1 MKRITK
7 SVSALFMVLV
17 VCSLSIINAFA
28 ANDPVQNVSYSYSE
42 TGNCTVDYGG
52 IVYVSNSY
60 NCTHRFTVNGRIATC
75 SWSLNSTPSKGTYN
89 NVTKY
94 YLAKSAMRAKAFYWL
109 YLDNDAAIPSSNAKY
124 DQSSTSYW
132 DDISSALDDCGSTG
146 AYAFVHCVIDY
157 LQQGQL
163 NPYNDDAWNRTV
175 KAFADKTEYYPN
187 VPEDYEI
194 FYFYPEGNASQSL
207 MSWEAAARGYIKVIK
222 SSSNTSLTDGNSNY
236 SFEGIQYYVSKSAT
250 DFDVNGSNYLGYI
263 ELNANGEGHSKDGSR
278 ATLRFLPPGTYYVK
292 EGYIPSGCSYERNN
306 TVYTVNVTKNHTTT
320 APLVLR
326 VSDNPKTCYGKIVK
340 TSTKPEQTDGKPE
353 YSFEGIRY
361 SFSKSA
367 TDFSPNSNSFLGD
380 VTLNANGEGYTADGS
395 RAALRDLPP
404 GTYFVKETYVPDGCK
419 YKLDSTVYRMT
430 FTFNNDTNHLAVLNV
445 KDEPEGSSGV
455 KVIKKSSVPTLTD
468 GNLLYSLSSAEFTVY
483 KSRTDAEQKANPFMT
498 LTTDENG
505 VSTVIEIDL
514 GTYYVRETKAPTG
527 FELSNEIKE
536 LVIDAIREEPYV
548 VEFEDKPVAAPLSIL
563 LQKRNATTGADTQAD
578 VSGAEYTVSYY
589 TDFLDEEMIGALA
602 PARTWVFSVD
612 GNGMCRYDAEHL
624 VSGDALYTDG
634 SGNNVLPLGTV
645 KIKETKAPDGF
656 YLDEMVFIRQI
667 TAETAA
673 DVTRYNV
680 PVSDE
685 YEITDLTFSGE
696 KKWDDD
702 NDRDGKRPKS
712 VTIELYRDGELID
725 TAVVSKETGWK
736 YEFTNLPKAYVDMS
750 LEEHVHNYTYEIKEG
765 DVEFY
770 SSKSTGV
777 LTHPEDETHLICD
790 FTNHYKPAK
799 ISVDGTKSWDDYNN
813 RLGLRPKTIKVIL
826 NRDGKKLSEVT
837 TSEAQNWSYSFKNLY
852 KYHDGGNEYV
862 YTVTEESVP
871 GYTLTVDGYNMK
883 NTLKSGSVTLNKKDG
898 RNKPMEGVV
907 FKLFTE
913 DGKPV
918 QSSANGTKYKYSGLS
933 DKEDDAEYTTNA
945 DGQIIV
951 ENLPCGKYYFTE
963 VQSADGFMPYGD
975 KLEFE
980 IDGETDAS
988 LSVKLDV
995 KNEKAVMPETGGFG
1009 NGLFSLL
1016 SAALAA
1022 FGAAFLYTT
1031 IKLSK
1036 KKG

>member
-7 SVSALFMVLV
+7 SVTALFMVLV

-75 SWSLNSTPSKGTYN
+75 TWSLNSTPSKGTYN
-89 NVTKY
+89 NATKY

-109 YLDNDAAIPSSNAKY
+109 YLAPNTKIASANAKY
-124 DQSSTSYW
+124 DQSSATYA
-132 DDISSALDDCGSTG
+132 DDIANALASCSSTG
-146 AYAFVHCVIDY
+146 DYAFIHSVIDY

-163 NPYNDDAWNRTV
+163 NEYNDAAWNQVV
-175 KAFADKTEYYPN
+175 KAFAAKAQYYPN
-187 VPEDYEI
+187 VPAEYDI
-194 FYFYPEGNASQSL
+194 FYFYPEGKASQSL
-207 MSWEAAARGYIKVIK
+207 MSWEEAAHGYIKVIK
-222 SSSNTSLTDGNSNY
+222 TSSETSVTSGNSSY

-263 ELNANGEGHSKDGSR
+263 GLNASGEGHSKDGSR

-292 EGYIPSGCSYERNN
+292 EGYIPSGCSYERND

-340 TSTKPEQTDGKPE
+340 SSTKPEQTDGNPS

-367 TDFSPNSNSFLGD
+367 TDFSTGGNNFLGD
-380 VTLNANGEGYTADGS
+380 VTLNANGEGYTAEGS
-395 RAALRDLPP
+395 RATLRDLPP
-404 GTYFVKETYVPDGCK
+404 GTYYVKETYVPDGCK
-419 YKLDSTVYRMT
+419 YKPDSTVYRMT
-430 FTFNNDTNHLAVLNV
+430 FTFNNDKNHLAVLNV

-455 KVIKKSSVPTLTD
+455 KVIKKSSVPALTD
-468 GNLLYSLSSAEFTVY
+468 GNALYSLSGAEFTVY

-505 VSTVIEIDL
+505 VSTVSEIDL

-527 FELSNEIKE
+527 FELSDEIKE

-548 VEFEDKPVAAPLSIL
+548 VEFEDKPVAAPLSVL
-563 LQKRNATTGADTQAD
+563 LKKRNATTGADAQAD
-578 VSGAEYTVSYY
+578 MSGAEYTVSYY
-589 TDFLDEEMIGALA
+589 TGFFDEETIGGVA

-612 GNGMCRYDAEHL
+612 KNGLCRYDAEHL
-624 VSGDALYTDG
+624 VSGDALYTDS

-645 KIKETKAPDGF
+645 KIRETKAPDGF
-656 YLDEMVFIRQI
+656 YLDDTVFVRQI

-685 YEITDLTFSGE
+685 YEIPDLTLSGE
-696 KKWDDD
+696 KKWADD

-725 TAVVSKETGWK
+725 TTVISKETGWE
-736 YEFTNLPKAYVDMS
+736 YEFVNLPKACVNMS
-750 LEEHVHNYTYEIKEG
+750 LEGHVHNYTYEVREG
-765 DVEFY
+765 AVEY
-770 SSKSTGV
+770 YTSKSTGV
-777 LTHPEDETHLICD
+777 VTDPEDESHLICD
-790 FTNHYKPAK
+790 FTNHYKPEK
-799 ISVDGTKSWDDYNN
+799 ISVDGTKSWDDFDN
-813 RLGLRPKTIKVIL
+813 RLDLRPQTIKVIL
-826 NRDGKKLSEVT
+826 NRDGKKYSEVT
-837 TSEAQNWSYSFKNLY
+837 TSEAENWTYSFTNLY
-852 KYHDGGNEYV
+852 KYHDGGKEYV
-862 YTVTEESVP
+862 YTVTEEPVP
-871 GYTLTVDGYNMK
+871 GYTLTVDGYNLK

-898 RNKPMEGVV
+898 RSKPMEGVV

-918 QSSANGTKYKYSGLS
+918 KSSVSGTKYKYTGLS
-933 DKEDDAEYTTNA
+933 DKEDDAVYTTNA

-951 ENLPCGKYYFTE
+951 ENLPCGKYYFME
-963 VQSADGFMPYGD
+963 VKTADGYMPYGD
-975 KLEFE
+975 KLYFE

-988 LSVKLDV
+988 LNVTLDV
-995 KNEKAVMPETGGFG
+995 KNEKAVMPETGGCGNVLFG
-1009 NGLFSLL
+1009 LL
-1016 SAALAA
+1016 SAVLAA
-1022 FGAAFLYTT
+1022 FGAVLLYTT
-1031 IKLSK
+1031 TKTTK

>member
-1 MKRITK
+1 M
-7 SVSALFMVLV
+7 
-17 VCSLSIINAFA
+17 
-28 ANDPVQNVSYSYSE
+28 
-42 TGNCTVDYGG
+42 
-52 IVYVSNSY
+52 
-60 NCTHRFTVNGRIATC
+60 
-75 SWSLNSTPSKGTYN
+75 
-89 NVTKY
+89 
-94 YLAKSAMRAKAFYWL
+94 
-109 YLDNDAAIPSSNAKY
+109 
-124 DQSSTSYW
+124 
-132 DDISSALDDCGSTG
+132 
-146 AYAFVHCVIDY
+146 
-157 LQQGQL
+157 
-163 NPYNDDAWNRTV
+163 
-175 KAFADKTEYYPN
+175 
-187 VPEDYEI
+187 
-194 FYFYPEGNASQSL
+194 
-207 MSWEAAARGYIKVIK
+207 
-222 SSSNTSLTDGNSNY
+222 
-236 SFEGIQYYVSKSAT
+236 
-250 DFDVNGSNYLGYI
+250 
-263 ELNANGEGHSKDGSR
+263 
-278 ATLRFLPPGTYYVK
+278 
-292 EGYIPSGCSYERNN
+292 
-306 TVYTVNVTKNHTTT
+306 
-320 APLVLR
+320 
-326 VSDNPKTCYGKIVK
+326 
-340 TSTKPEQTDGKPE
+340 
-353 YSFEGIRY
+353 
-361 SFSKSA
+361 
-367 TDFSPNSNSFLGD
+367 
-380 VTLNANGEGYTADGS
+380 
-395 RAALRDLPP
+395 
-404 GTYFVKETYVPDGCK
+404 
-419 YKLDSTVYRMT
+419 
-430 FTFNNDTNHLAVLNV
+430 
-445 KDEPEGSSGV
+445 
-455 KVIKKSSVPTLTD
+455 
-468 GNLLYSLSSAEFTVY
+468 
-483 KSRTDAEQKANPFMT
+483 
-498 LTTDENG
+498 
-505 VSTVIEIDL
+505 
-514 GTYYVRETKAPTG
+514 
-527 FELSNEIKE
+527 
-536 LVIDAIREEPYV
+536 
-548 VEFEDKPVAAPLSIL
+548 
-563 LQKRNATTGADTQAD
+563 
-578 VSGAEYTVSYY
+578 SGAEYTVSYY
-589 TDFLDEEMIGALA
+589 TDFLDEEIIGALA

-913 DGKPV
+913 DGKLV
-918 QSSANGTKYKYSGLS
+918 KSSANGTKYKYSGLS

>member
-1 MKRITK
+1 
-7 SVSALFMVLV
+7 
-17 VCSLSIINAFA
+17 
-28 ANDPVQNVSYSYSE
+28 
-42 TGNCTVDYGG
+42 
-52 IVYVSNSY
+52 
-60 NCTHRFTVNGRIATC
+60 
-75 SWSLNSTPSKGTYN
+75 
-89 NVTKY
+89 
-94 YLAKSAMRAKAFYWL
+94 
-109 YLDNDAAIPSSNAKY
+109 
-124 DQSSTSYW
+124 
-132 DDISSALDDCGSTG
+132 
-146 AYAFVHCVIDY
+146 
-157 LQQGQL
+157 
-163 NPYNDDAWNRTV
+163 
-175 KAFADKTEYYPN
+175 
-187 VPEDYEI
+187 
-194 FYFYPEGNASQSL
+194 
-207 MSWEAAARGYIKVIK
+207 
-222 SSSNTSLTDGNSNY
+222 
-236 SFEGIQYYVSKSAT
+236 
-250 DFDVNGSNYLGYI
+250 
-263 ELNANGEGHSKDGSR
+263 
-278 ATLRFLPPGTYYVK
+278 
-292 EGYIPSGCSYERNN
+292 
-306 TVYTVNVTKNHTTT
+306 
-320 APLVLR
+320 
-326 VSDNPKTCYGKIVK
+326 
-340 TSTKPEQTDGKPE
+340 
-353 YSFEGIRY
+353 
-361 SFSKSA
+361 
-367 TDFSPNSNSFLGD
+367 
-380 VTLNANGEGYTADGS
+380 
-395 RAALRDLPP
+395 
-404 GTYFVKETYVPDGCK
+404 
-419 YKLDSTVYRMT
+419 
-430 FTFNNDTNHLAVLNV
+430 
-445 KDEPEGSSGV
+445 
-455 KVIKKSSVPTLTD
+455 
-468 GNLLYSLSSAEFTVY
+468 
-483 KSRTDAEQKANPFMT
+483 MT

-505 VSTVIEIDL
+505 VSTGSEIDL

-634 SGNNVLPLGTV
+634 SGNNVLPLGIV

-790 FTNHYKPAK
+790 FTNHYKPVK

-933 DKEDDAEYTTNA
+933 DKEDDAKYTTNA

>member
-7 SVSALFMVLV
+7 SVTALFMVLV

-52 IVYVSNSY
+52 FVYVSNSY

-75 SWSLNSTPSKGTYN
+75 TWSLNSTPSKGTYN
-89 NVTKY
+89 NATKY

-109 YLDNDAAIPSSNAKY
+109 YLAPNTKIASANAKY
-124 DQSSTSYW
+124 DQSSATYA
-132 DDISSALDDCGSTG
+132 DDIANALASCSSTG
-146 AYAFVHCVIDY
+146 DYAFIHSVIDY

-163 NPYNDDAWNRTV
+163 NEYNDAAWNQVV
-175 KAFADKTEYYPN
+175 KAFAAKAQYYPN
-187 VPEDYEI
+187 VPAEYDI
-194 FYFYPEGNASQSL
+194 FYFYPEGKASQSL
-207 MSWEAAARGYIKVIK
+207 MSWEEAAHGYIKVIK
-222 SSSNTSLTDGNSNY
+222 TSSDTSVTSGNSSY

-263 ELNANGEGHSKDGSR
+263 GLNASGEGHSKDGSR

-292 EGYIPSGCSYERNN
+292 EGYIPSGCSYERND

-340 TSTKPEQTDGKPE
+340 SSTKPEQTDGNPS

-367 TDFSPNSNSFLGD
+367 TDFSTGGNNFLGD
-380 VTLNANGEGYTADGS
+380 VTLNANGEGYTAEGS
-395 RAALRDLPP
+395 RATLRDLPP
-404 GTYFVKETYVPDGCK
+404 GTYYVKETYVPDGCK
-419 YKLDSTVYRMT
+419 YKPDSTVYRMT
-430 FTFNNDTNHLAVLNV
+430 FTFNNDKNHLAVLNV

-455 KVIKKSSVPTLTD
+455 KVIKKSSVPALTD
-468 GNLLYSLSSAEFTVY
+468 GNALYSLSGAEFTVY

-505 VSTVIEIDL
+505 VSTVSEIDL

-527 FELSNEIKE
+527 FELSDEIKE

-548 VEFEDKPVAAPLSIL
+548 VEFEDKPVAAPLSVL
-563 LQKRNATTGADTQAD
+563 LKKRNATTGADAQAD
-578 VSGAEYTVSYY
+578 MSGAEYTVSYY
-589 TDFLDEEMIGALA
+589 TGFFDEETIGAAA

-612 GNGMCRYDAEHL
+612 KNGLCRYDAEHL
-624 VSGDALYTDG
+624 VSGDALYTDS

-645 KIKETKAPDGF
+645 KIRETKAPDGF
-656 YLDEMVFIRQI
+656 YLDDTVFVRQI

-685 YEITDLTFSGE
+685 YEIPDLTLSGE
-696 KKWDDD
+696 KKWADD

-725 TAVVSKETGWK
+725 TTVISKETGWE
-736 YEFTNLPKAYVDMS
+736 YEFVNLPKACVNMS
-750 LEEHVHNYTYEIKEG
+750 LEGHVHNYTYEVREG
-765 DVEFY
+765 AVEY
-770 SSKSTGV
+770 YTSKSTGV
-777 LTHPEDETHLICD
+777 VTDPEDESHLICD
-790 FTNHYKPAK
+790 FTNHYKPEK
-799 ISVDGTKSWDDYNN
+799 ISVDGTKSWDDFDN
-813 RLGLRPKTIKVIL
+813 RLDLRPKTIKVIL
-826 NRDGKKLSEVT
+826 NRDGKKYSEVT
-837 TSEAQNWSYSFKNLY
+837 TSEAENRTYSFTNLY
-852 KYHDGGNEYV
+852 KYHDGGKEYV
-862 YTVTEESVP
+862 YTVTEEPVP
-871 GYTLTVDGYNMK
+871 GYTLTVDGYNLK

-898 RNKPMEGVV
+898 RSKPMEGVV

-918 QSSANGTKYKYSGLS
+918 KSSVSGTKYKYTGLS
-933 DKEDDAEYTTNA
+933 DKEDDAVYTTNA

-951 ENLPCGKYYFTE
+951 ENLPCGKYYFIE
-963 VQSADGFMPYGD
+963 VKTADGFMPYGD
-975 KLEFE
+975 KLAFE

-995 KNEKAVMPETGGFG
+995 KNEKAVMPETGGIGNNVFG
-1009 NGLFSLL
+1009 IL

-1022 FGAAFLYTT
+1022 FGVALLYTT
-1031 IKLSK
+1031 TKTSK

>member
-1 MKRITK
+1 
-7 SVSALFMVLV
+7 MVLV

-52 IVYVSNSY
+52 FVYVSNSY

-75 SWSLNSTPSKGTYN
+75 TWSLNSTPSKGTYN
-89 NVTKY
+89 NATKY

-109 YLDNDAAIPSSNAKY
+109 YLAPNTKIASANAKY
-124 DQSSTSYW
+124 DQSSATYA
-132 DDISSALDDCGSTG
+132 DDIANALASCSSTG
-146 AYAFVHCVIDY
+146 DYAFIHSVIDY

-163 NPYNDDAWNRTV
+163 NEYNDAAWNQVV
-175 KAFADKTEYYPN
+175 KAFAAKAQYYPN
-187 VPEDYEI
+187 VPAEYDI
-194 FYFYPEGNASQSL
+194 FYFYPEGKASQSL
-207 MSWEAAARGYIKVIK
+207 MSWEEAAHGYIKVIK
-222 SSSNTSLTDGNSNY
+222 TSSDTSVTSGNSSY

-263 ELNANGEGHSKDGSR
+263 GLNASGEGHSKDGSR

-292 EGYIPSGCSYERNN
+292 EGYIPSGCSYERND

-340 TSTKPEQTDGKPE
+340 SSTKPEQTDGNPS

-367 TDFSPNSNSFLGD
+367 TDFSTGGNNFLGD
-380 VTLNANGEGYTADGS
+380 VTLNANGEGYTAEGS
-395 RAALRDLPP
+395 RATLRDLPP
-404 GTYFVKETYVPDGCK
+404 GTYYVKETYVPDGCK
-419 YKLDSTVYRMT
+419 YKPDSTVYRMT
-430 FTFNNDTNHLAVLNV
+430 FTFNNDKNHLAVLNV

-455 KVIKKSSVPTLTD
+455 KVIKKSSVPALTD
-468 GNLLYSLSSAEFTVY
+468 GNALYSLSGAEFTVY

-505 VSTVIEIDL
+505 VSTVSEIDL

-527 FELSNEIKE
+527 FELSDEIKE

-548 VEFEDKPVAAPLSIL
+548 VEFEDKPVAAPLSVL
-563 LQKRNATTGADTQAD
+563 LKKRNATTGADAQAD
-578 VSGAEYTVSYY
+578 MSGAEYTVSYY
-589 TDFLDEEMIGALA
+589 TGFFDEETIGAAA

-612 GNGMCRYDAEHL
+612 KNGLCRYDAEHL
-624 VSGDALYTDG
+624 VSGDALYTDS

-645 KIKETKAPDGF
+645 KIRETKAPDGF
-656 YLDEMVFIRQI
+656 YLDDTVFVRQI

-685 YEITDLTFSGE
+685 YEIPDLTLSGE
-696 KKWDDD
+696 KKWADD

-725 TAVVSKETGWK
+725 TTVISKETGWE
-736 YEFTNLPKAYVDMS
+736 YEFVNLPKACVNMS
-750 LEEHVHNYTYEIKEG
+750 LEGHVHNYTYEVREG
-765 DVEFY
+765 AVEY
-770 SSKSTGV
+770 YTSKSTGV
-777 LTHPEDETHLICD
+777 VTDPEDESHLICD
-790 FTNHYKPAK
+790 FTNHYKPEK
-799 ISVDGTKSWDDYNN
+799 ISVDGTKSWDDFDN
-813 RLGLRPKTIKVIL
+813 RLDLRPKTIKVIL
-826 NRDGKKLSEVT
+826 NRDGKKYSEVT
-837 TSEAQNWSYSFKNLY
+837 TSEAENRTYSFTNLY
-852 KYHDGGNEYV
+852 KYHDGGKEYV
-862 YTVTEESVP
+862 YTVTEEPVP
-871 GYTLTVDGYNMK
+871 GYTLTVDGYNLK

-898 RNKPMEGVV
+898 RSKPMEGVV

-918 QSSANGTKYKYSGLS
+918 KSSVSGTKYKYTGLS
-933 DKEDDAEYTTNA
+933 DKEDDAVYTTNA

-951 ENLPCGKYYFTE
+951 ENLPCGKYYFIE
-963 VQSADGFMPYGD
+963 VKTADGFMPYGD
-975 KLEFE
+975 KLAFE

-995 KNEKAVMPETGGFG
+995 KNEKAVMPETGGIGNNVFG
-1009 NGLFSLL
+1009 IL

-1022 FGAAFLYTT
+1022 FGVALLYTT
-1031 IKLSK
+1031 TKTSK